1 MEVEFVEGER
11 TFVMSCS
18 KIKKNGELG
27 KTPVRRVSNLNSI
40 WWSGLVEICDER
52 REESWFDNWKLG
64 DGRRL
69 CWLLITFD
77 DCFLIIIYF
86 DCFILDMYFCGRY
99 GIYVLIYH
107 IKLYEYYYIYH
118 NISRMKNM
126 KFKLLVLII
135 YFYYNF

>member
-1 MEVEFVEGER
+1 MKV
-11 TFVMSCS
+11 
-18 KIKKNGELG
+18 KIFFCK
-27 KTPVRRVSNLNSI
+27 I
-40 WWSGLVEICDER
+40 Y
-52 REESWFDNWKLG
+52 
-64 DGRRL
+64 L
-69 CWLLITFD
+69 C
-77 DCFLIIIYF
+77 LIILFNFFKIVKKYYSSTHN
-86 DCFILDMYFCGRY
+86 LSCGRY